1 MADECYGSDDAVSEL
16 LTASS
21 RTTERR
27 TTSPSTATTTA
38 KAARGKT
45 TIDAAMEPVR
55 KLVEEEKT
63 ATGITKEKLKSEL
76 VKHYAESA
84 EKKMTPE
91 KEKLTTDLLTDS
103 DVKAYVGQL
112 DYDDYSSLRAEI
124 QGIFGGPQA
133 RLVEMEFRNAKIPAI
148 VSKLE
153 ENGRYTPSIKNAIS
167 DIMGEG
173 ILSEKNL
180 GKMRELEN
188 VAKNDLDDIWQGT
201 SRQTYERMKYTLGE
215 TITNELFAMRI
226 SDSLNA
232 VMEMTADTGKVS
244 EALGRKLS
252 TDEWK
257 MFDDIEK
264 GKRKADANA
273 FEASVKMIQKLSQSD
288 LDIIR
293 GTIKP
298 LEELDGP
305 SRTAVIQKLNDK
317 WSTTKKAAV
326 VAGTIGAFAW
336 GIGVLLPDKLNNWGQ
351 FGLTNAAEMSALFGQ
366 FDKDVSVDRLLQLWF
381 PAGDRKTA
389 MELWLK
395 SAKTYIGWM
404 ETIYSIPIIGDW
416 YKSMTMVGYTSAIGS
431 LGNFDTKMTE
441 LKNKGL
447 AIEDKTTLSGWR
459 ETTLKEKQE
468 FYRKDLSAYFGL
480 DADAQKKYSIWNDK
494 TGIYKK
500 GKSGA
505 ELTPLQ
511 AMAAYYYAQGQY
523 NIQLSDYGLTS
534 GDVSDES
541 MMIEVNKYGEK
552 YGIKETTLPTG
563 SGSASSSN
571 AYEKAIENAMKR
583 EGLTREQAIR
593 NVEAEV
599 KFMGERDGMTRED
612 ALLKLT
618 GIGGGSRS
626 GGGSGGSSSSS
637 RSDESSYEY
646 DEKKSEKSKT
656 IKAMP
661 SASQQQSL
669 NQVKRGEKELSYE
682 DVNALKVEGKVDI
695 KTAKE
700 NGITISDLAAKDKEA
715 TVGGFGT
722 YAEQMKEE
730 KKIDKSDWNQMKTE
744 NKDAARE
751 ALRSAYGCGN

>member
-1 MADECYGSDDAVSEL
+1 MADECYGAGDAVSEL
-16 LTASS
+16 LTAASK
-21 RTTERR
+21 TTERGA
-27 TTSPSTATTTA
+27 TSTSSATTTA

-45 TIDAAMEPVR
+45 TIDNAMEPVR

-63 ATGITKEKLKSEL
+63 ATGITKEKLKNEL
-76 VKHYAESA
+76 VQHYAESA

-133 RLVEMEFRNAKIPAI
+133 RLVEMEFRNAKIPTI
-148 VSKLE
+148 VTKLE
-153 ENGRYTPSIKNAIS
+153 ETGRYTPSIKNAIS

-188 VAKNDLDDIWQGT
+188 IANGNLGDIAAGT
-201 SRQTYERMKYTLGE
+201 SRQTYERMKYALGDQ
-215 TITNELFAMRI
+215 ITNDLFAMKI
-226 SDSLNA
+226 EENFNKIQQLYD
-232 VMEMTADTGKVS
+232 DTGKTS
-244 EALGRKLS
+244 KLFGKRLS
-252 TDEWK
+252 DEELQ
-257 MFDDIEK
+257 MFEDISK

-273 FEASVKMIQKLSQSD
+273 FEASVKMLEKLSQND
-288 LDIIR
+288 LDMIK
-293 GTIKP
+293 GAIKP

-305 SRTAVIQKLNDK
+305 SRSAVIQKLNDK
-317 WSTTKKAAV
+317 WSTTKKATA
-326 VAGTIGAFAW
+326 VAGTIGALVW
-336 GIGVLLPDKLNNWGQ
+336 GAGVWLPDKLNNWGQ

-381 PAGDRKTA
+381 PEGERKTA

-431 LGNFDTKMTE
+431 LGNFDTKMTD

-447 AIEDKTTLSGWR
+447 ATEDKTTVSGWR

-480 DADAQKKYSIWNDK
+480 DSDAQKKYSIWNDK
-494 TGIYKK
+494 TEIYKK

-523 NIQLSDYGLTS
+523 DIQLSDYGLTS

-552 YGIKETTLPTG
+552 HDISETTIPSG
-563 SGSASSSN
+563 SGATTTSG

-593 NVEAEV
+593 NVDAEI
-599 KFMGERDGMTRED
+599 KFMGDRDGMSRED

-618 GIGGGSRS
+618 GVGGGSGS
-626 GGGSGGSSSSS
+626 GGGSSS
-637 RSDESSYEY
+637 RSSESSYEY
-646 DEKKSEKSKT
+646 DEKKSETK
-656 IKAMP
+656 KAMP

-682 DVNALKVEGKVDI
+682 DVNALKVDGKVDI
-695 KTAKE
+695 KTAKD

-715 TVGGFGT
+715 TVGGFET
-722 YAEQMKEE
+722 YAEQMKED
-730 KKIDKSDWNQMKTE
+730 KKIDKSDWTQMKAE
-744 NKDAARE
+744 DKDAARE